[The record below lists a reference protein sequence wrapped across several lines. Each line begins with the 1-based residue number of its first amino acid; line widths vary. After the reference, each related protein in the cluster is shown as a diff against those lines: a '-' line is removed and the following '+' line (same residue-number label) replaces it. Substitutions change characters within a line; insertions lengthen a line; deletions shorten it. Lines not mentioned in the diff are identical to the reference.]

1 MYFPAPSGLYYLLG
15 RGACSGLAS
24 SAPNV
29 CDICTYF
36 FVTNVS
42 GSIFS
47 FSFSGLKLSQP
58 VFFIKIAA
66 LRAYL
71 DDVSLDFVVML
82 RHVYPSPLLS
92 MCSFFPLKTFGT
104 LTEYGARFALLV
116 RISRTHHL
124 SSTPGTL
131 SDLLLD
137 RVGPTCDQQLCSQ
150 VLRRTFWRVI
160 CYRYFRIRFFI
171 PYTQQILH
179 STIQLHLWRAF

>member
-1 MYFPAPSGLYYLLG
+1 MTTLISWRAAMYFPAPCGLYYLLG

-58 VFFIKIAA
+58 VFFIEIAA

-82 RHVYPSPLLS
+82 RHAYPFSSSFHVLLLS
-92 MCSFFPLKTFGT
+92 AQNFRHIDRIWCTICSPCPHKSHAPLVLNPGDT
-104 LTEYGARFALLV
+104 LRFA
-116 RISRTHHL
+116 
-124 SSTPGTL
+124 
-131 SDLLLD
+131 
-137 RVGPTCDQQLCSQ
+137 
-150 VLRRTFWRVI
+150 
-160 CYRYFRIRFFI
+160 FR
-171 PYTQQILH
+171 
-179 STIQLHLWRAF
+179 